1 MTIVK
6 VGPPHV
12 RVYMDF
18 FDIGIDDIWWDEATG
33 TQHKFRDMTIHHIH
47 GRGKDKDIIENL
59 MCLQLK
65 THQRAHGTKDYVTPD
80 EFTYIHNCFLNG
92 QRKTFLK

>member
-6 VGPPHV
+6 VGPNHV
-12 RVYMDF
+12 QVYMQY
-18 FDIGIDDIWWDEATG
+18 FDIGEDDIWWDEATG

-47 GRGKDKDIIENL
+47 GRGEGKDVIDNL

-65 THQRAHGTKDYVTPD
+65 THQRAHGTKNYVNKE
-80 EFTYIHNCFLNG
+80 EFQYIHNCFLQG
-92 QRKTFLK
+92 QRKSFLI